1 MQPLK
6 ARFIPFARRSG
17 FENMAI
23 DEYMVSWHE
32 RHRRPILRVYGW
44 DPPAISLGRYQR
56 IDCLNREAC
65 ASHGVD
71 VVRRITG
78 GGAIFH
84 DCELT
89 YSLACDAASLGKGLL
104 SVKESFDGIN
114 AFMLEMYR
122 MMGLDAA
129 YAKTVQGRK
138 AAGSRADFC
147 FSGNEEYDII
157 IRGMK
162 IGGNAQRRTGG
173 VIFQHGS
180 IPLRIDKD
188 SIRAYFNT
196 GVDDRNFTDLD
207 EVCGAENRTE
217 SVADELIRA
226 FMKTTG
232 WSLVEEEIGAA
243 EYIAIDEIMNAKYRS
258 ESWNLEGKAHEHEI
272 GKAGVAR

>member
-6 ARFIPFARRSG
+6 ARLIPFARRNG

-32 RHRRPILRVYGW
+32 RHRRPVLRVYGW

-84 DCELT
+84 NCELT
-89 YSLACDAASLGKGLL
+89 YSLACDAAGLGTGLL
-104 SVKESFDGIN
+104 SVKESFDRIN

-122 MMGLDAA
+122 TMGLDAA
-129 YAKTVQGRK
+129 YAKTVQGRRVS
-138 AAGSRADFC
+138 GNRADFC

-157 IRGMK
+157 VRGMK
-162 IGGNAQRRTGG
+162 IGGSAQRRNGG

-180 IPLRIDKD
+180 IPLQIDAD
-188 SIRAYFNT
+188 SIHAYFNASI
-196 GVDDRNFTDLD
+196 DNRNFTALD
-207 EVCGAENRTE
+207 DVCGAKNRTE
-217 SVADELIRA
+217 DVADALLRA

-243 EYIAIDEIMNAKYRS
+243 EHEAIDEIMNEKYRR
-258 ESWNLEGKAHEHEI
+258 ESWNLEGKAHEYEV
-272 GKAGVAR
+272 GKACVAR